1 MTSTNITLAQTLLN
15 FSQKY
20 SQHHI
25 EHSGHLPTM
34 EYDEH
39 WKSTCEVGTYDDDH
53 ILWQPVA
60 MDSEQIDMI
69 DSATLSFANVESALD
84 LKLHQDIKTYY
95 TTIFSGEIEAE
106 CDEGK
111 LSLLFAWNKDDFDRL
126 QENII
131 GHILMK
137 QKLKQAETVFFAVT
151 DEEDMIIAVDN
162 NNGEVWV
169 ERVGCKPHKKLSDSL
184 SDFIKQLS
192 PDSLAH
198 AE

>member
-1 MTSTNITLAQTLLN
+1 MTSTNITLAQTLLK

-25 EHSGHLPTM
+25 EQFGHLPTM
-34 EYDEH
+34 KYDEQ
-39 WKSTCEVGTYDDDH
+39 WMSVCEVGSYNDDY
-53 ILWQPVA
+53 ILWQPVV
-60 MDSEQIDMI
+60 MNTGQVETTDSE
-69 DSATLSFANVESALD
+69 ALSFVNVEAALD
-84 LKLHQDIKTYY
+84 LKLHKDIKTYF
-95 TTIFSGEIEAE
+95 TTVFSGEIEVE

-111 LSLLFAWNKDDFDRL
+111 ISLLFAWNREDFDRL

-151 DEEDMIIAVDN
+151 NEEDMIISIDN
-162 NNGEVWV
+162 SNGEIWL

-184 SDFIKQLS
+184 DHFIKQLIL
-192 PDSLAH
+192 DK
-198 AE
+198 